1 MGNKIINRAFL
12 FPGQGSQFQG
22 MGKDLFEQYPEAKQL
37 YNKANHILGY
47 NISEIS
53 FNGSLE
59 EISKTIH
66 TQPIIYIYS
75 MIIDLLIKKYIHP
88 TTVAGH
94 SLGEISALCSAGI
107 ISFEDG
113 MEIIKVRAEAM
124 HNAGSHRSGK
134 MLAVLKANKN
144 DIDKIISNIEGEI
157 VYANINSQDQV
168 VLSGDTDSIDK
179 VYIYLKNIKCKA
191 IPLNVSGAFHSP
203 LMKNARESIKNII
216 NSVNFK
222 YSNIGIYQN
231 FNASVEFEITN
242 IKENLIKQLESTVL
256 WNEIIINMSSSI
268 DEYYEIGPKK
278 VLTGLN
284 KKIIPESKTINIS
297 SYVDVSKYEI

>member
-1 MGNKIINRAFL
+1 
-12 FPGQGSQFQG
+12 
-22 MGKDLFEQYPEAKQL
+22 
-37 YNKANHILGY
+37 
-47 NISEIS
+47 
-53 FNGSLE
+53 
-59 EISKTIH
+59 
-66 TQPIIYIYS
+66 
-75 MIIDLLIKKYIHP
+75 IHP